1 MSAQCDP
8 AKNTGIGKIHSTRKS
23 QPDQPRIPVHAG
35 DPPEVF
41 EAEAK
46 LLAAYSSE
54 FALAVSDIVEKF
66 PDPDDQAHAAK
77 AFVAKI
83 GSEIPD
89 STIEAAV
96 KRLAASKF
104 RLRGI
109 DV

>member
-1 MSAQCDP
+1 MP
-8 AKNTGIGKIHSTRKS
+8 E
-23 QPDQPRIPVHAG
+23 PDQTRTPIHAG

-41 EAEAK
+41 EEEAK

-54 FALAVSDIVEKF
+54 FARVVSAIVEKF

-77 AFVAKI
+77 AYVAQI

-89 STIEAAV
+89 STIKAAV

-109 DV
+109 QV

>member
-1 MSAQCDP
+1 MSAQCEP
-8 AKNTGIGKIHSTRKS
+8 AKNTGMEKS
-23 QPDQPRIPVHAG
+23 RRIHAG
-35 DPPEVF
+35 SPLEVF

-46 LLAAYSSE
+46 LLAAYRD
-54 FALAVSDIVEKF
+54 AIATDIDDIMAKF
-66 PDPDDQAHAAK
+66 SDPDLRTRAAK
-77 AFVAKI
+77 AYVVKI

-109 DV
+109 EV